1 VPDTH
6 IAADLS
12 RPRPHFSSLR
22 SSYFDRYLVAIA
34 ATLAVAVV
42 RWWLDPILGSTA
54 AFRVFYISITFMAW
68 YRGLGPAFLSLILG
82 FCLADYLFG
91 ETRGSFALYPF
102 RDQMN
107 GVLYLVIGSYFAILI
122 AWLTRDIA
130 RRKQVQSALR
140 KSQDELQVRHIELAH
155 VSRVSVMG
163 EMAASLAHEL
173 KQPLQAV
180 RNYARGIILRL
191 RKKPHDVDEVLSALE
206 HIVNQADRMSEIISR
221 VRDFVRKLDSHIV
234 EIQVNDVI
242 NDAVALLGIEVLR
255 TRGRI
260 VCELASDL
268 AAVRIDPI
276 QIEQVVVNLVRNGL
290 EAMRGAEEQ
299 CALIIGT
306 RPHDQQS
313 VEVYVRDC
321 GQGISEDDMAKI
333 FEPFFTTK
341 PDGMGMGLA
350 ISRSIVEAHAG
361 RVWASANSDRGCTF
375 HFTLPVARQRPV
387 VPGISSMQKAPAT
400 SDEIVTG

>member
-1 VPDTH
+1 MPDSD
-6 IAADLS
+6 IAGDLS
-12 RPRPHFSSLR
+12 RPRRHFSTVR
-22 SSYFDRYLVAIA
+22 RSYFDRYLVAIA

-42 RWWLDPILGSTA
+42 RWWLDPILGTTA
-54 AFRVFYISITFMAW
+54 AYRVFYISITFMAW

-82 FCLADYLFG
+82 FFLADYLFG
-91 ETRGSFALYPF
+91 ESRGSFALYPF

-122 AWLTRDIA
+122 AWLTRDVA

-140 KSQDELQVRHIELAH
+140 KSQDELQMRHIELAH

-191 RKKPHDVDEVLSALE
+191 RKKPNDDDEVLSALE

-221 VRDFVRKLDSHIV
+221 VRDFVRKVDSHIV
-234 EIQVNDVI
+234 EIPVNDVI
-242 NDAVALLGIEVLR
+242 KDAVAVLSIEVLR
-255 TRGRI
+255 TRGGI

-276 QIEQVVVNLVRNGL
+276 QIEQVIVNLARNGL
-290 EAMRGAEEQ
+290 EAMCEVEEQ
-299 CALIIGT
+299 SVLIIGT
-306 RPHDQQS
+306 RSHDQQS

-321 GQGISEDDMAKI
+321 GKGISEDDMVKI

-341 PDGMGMGLA
+341 PEGMGMGLA

-361 RVWASANSDRGCTF
+361 RLWASANSGRGCTF
-375 HFTLPVARQRPV
+375 HFTLPVAQQIPV
-387 VPGISSMQKAPAT
+387 IPGTSSMQKAPAT
-400 SDEIVTG
+400 SCEVVAR